1 MQIINRRK
9 QVSFTRFY
17 EKEYEPKTFSYIH
30 FMVGKKKPEP
40 KDITN
45 NGVKHEELLKLVS
58 KFTGI
63 TMEKIQ
69 GNSRLTDI
77 VMVRHIHFYLACKYC
92 SMTIKEIGKVNN
104 RDHSSVIHGRDRINA
119 DLKFDGKYTDKIRDY
134 IGQIVASIN

>member
-9 QVSFTRFY
+9 QVTFTRFY
-17 EKEYEPKTFSYIH
+17 EKEFEPKTFSHIH
-30 FMVGKKKPEP
+30 FMVGKKKAEP

-45 NGVKHEELLKLVS
+45 YGVKHEELLKLVS

-92 SMTIKEIGKVNN
+92 SMTIKEIGKINN
-104 RDHSSVIHGRDRINA
+104 RDHSSVIHGRDRITA
-119 DLKFDGKYTDKIRDY
+119 DLKFDGKYSDMIRDY
-134 IGQIVASIN
+134 IGEIVASIN